1 MHLLILS
8 TYHIVI
14 LLSFYFWRAGGSYAF
29 HSPAPVLLRKQE
41 LLADSA
47 RGSDGG
53 GENSSVDQEGIKRC
67 VSMYR
72 GISY

>member
-8 TYHIVI
+8 TCHMII

-29 HSPAPVLLRKQE
+29 HSPSPVLLRKQQ
-41 LLADSA
+41 LLADA
-47 RGSDGG
+47 VCGSDGG
-53 GENSSVDQEGIKRC
+53 ENSRVDQEGIKRC